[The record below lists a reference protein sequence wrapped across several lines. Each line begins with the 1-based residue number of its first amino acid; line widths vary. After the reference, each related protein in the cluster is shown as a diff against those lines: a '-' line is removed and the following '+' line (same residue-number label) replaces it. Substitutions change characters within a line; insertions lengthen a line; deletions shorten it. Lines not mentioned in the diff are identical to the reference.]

1 MPANLSELRAL
12 MQEHGIAALV
22 VGSEDAHNS
31 EYVADCDARRA
42 FLSGF
47 TGSAGTALVTLD
59 KALLWTDGRYWLQV
73 GRCSACLCARF
84 CAPKAGD
91 FFAERFAD

>member
-12 MQEHGIAALV
+12 MREHGIAALI
-22 VGSEDAHNS
+22 VGTEDAHNS

-42 FLSGF
+42 FVSGF

-59 KALLWTDGRYWLQV
+59 HALLWTDGRYWLQV
-73 GRCSACLCARF
+73 SFTARF
-84 CAPKAGD
+84 AALALCVRSCTWRT
-91 FFAERFAD
+91 FFN